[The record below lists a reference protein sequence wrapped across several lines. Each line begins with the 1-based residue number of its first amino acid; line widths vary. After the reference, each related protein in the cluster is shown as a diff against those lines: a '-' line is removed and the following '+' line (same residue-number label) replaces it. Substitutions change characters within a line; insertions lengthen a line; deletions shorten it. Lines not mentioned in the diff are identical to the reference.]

1 MYTLAYIFQFVK
13 VLFLQFAAQLV
24 NIINFWYYGKIHK
37 IEAMND
43 YKEPWKKI
51 IANALN
57 TLMQGA
63 GANPVSPDQII
74 AEIPPNPEMGDIG
87 FPMFGFAKTLRKGPP
102 QIAAMVCQYLAS
114 SKDAGAGGLC
124 EAVGPYVNVRLDRGA
139 VAKAVLGDVLAT
151 GSAGDAGSE
160 GDAFGRPGSLA
171 GKKIMV
177 EFSSP
182 NTNKPLHLGHLRNDV
197 LGESISRILAACGAE
212 LRKVCIIND
221 RGIHICKSMLA
232 YMEQGQGKTPESEN
246 VKSDRFVGDWYVCF
260 NKNLKKE
267 TEELMRE
274 KGLKK
279 EEAEAQAPSMA
290 SAQEL
295 LRKWEAGDPEI
306 TALWKR
312 MNSWAI
318 EGMKETYKR
327 TGVSFDKY
335 YFESDTWR
343 MGKEEV
349 LKGLEK
355 GLFYREPDGAVA
367 VDLSAENLD
376 KKILLRSDGT
386 SIYITQDFGTA
397 INRHRDW
404 PFDRLIYV
412 VGSEQQYHFRVLF
425 TLLDKMGYTWAKNLY
440 HLSYGMVKLPEG
452 KMKSR
457 EGTVVD
463 ADDLIDSLR
472 DMALAEI
479 KEKEREEKV
488 GDPSETAE
496 KIALGALHYYLLQ
509 SSPSKDMMFDPKES
523 LSFNGNTGP
532 YLQYMGARIS
542 SLQKKGEWG
551 VGSGE
556 WGMRNEELAISND
569 AFSLLVSDPE
579 WELVKTLAAYPQAIM
594 DAAADLDP
602 SRLAAYLYELSKC
615 FSRFYHDCPVLNTG
629 NPELSAARLGLSRAV
644 LKVLKDALNL
654 ICVPFL
660 EAM

>member
-1 MYTLAYIFQFVK
+1 
-13 VLFLQFAAQLV
+13 
-24 NIINFWYYGKIHK
+24 
-37 IEAMND
+37 MND

-51 IANALN
+51 IAAALN
-57 TLMQGA
+57 ELIQKANA
-63 GANPVSPDQII
+63 GVNPITPDQVI
-74 AEIPPNPEMGDIG
+74 AEIPPNPELGDIG

-102 QIAAMVCQYLAS
+102 QIATMVCEQISS
-114 SKDAGAGGLC
+114 SKAGGIC

-139 VAKAVLGDVLAT
+139 VAKAVLGDVLAD
-151 GSAGDAGSE
+151 GSKEAGF
-160 GDAFGRPGSLA
+160 AFGRPGTLA

-197 LGESISRILAACGAE
+197 LGESISRILAACGAD

-232 YMEQGQGKTPESEN
+232 YMEQWQGKTPESEK

-260 NKNLKKE
+260 SKDLKKE
-267 TEELMRE
+267 TEDMVRE

-279 EEAEAQAPSMA
+279 EEAEAQAPSMTR
-290 SAQEL
+290 AQEL
-295 LRKWEAGDPEI
+295 LRKWESGDPEI

-327 TGVSFDKY
+327 TGVSFDQY
-335 YFESDTWR
+335 YFESDTWQL
-343 MGKEEV
+343 GKEEV
-349 LKGLEK
+349 LKGLER
-355 GLFYREPDGAVA
+355 GLFYRESDGAIA

-397 INRHRDW
+397 INRHKDW

-412 VGSEQQYHFRVLF
+412 VGSEQQYHFKVLF
-425 TLLDKMGYTWAKNLY
+425 TLLEKMGYTWAKNLY

-472 DMALAEI
+472 DMAIAEI

-488 GDPSETAE
+488 GDPAEVAE

-509 SSPSKDMMFDPKES
+509 TSPSKDMMFDPKES

-542 SLQKKGEWG
+542 SLQKR
-551 VGSGE
+551 GSGI
-556 WGMRNEELAISND
+556 GDQGSGFGND
-569 AFSLLVSDPE
+569 AFALLVSDPE
-579 WELVKTLAAYPQAIM
+579 WELVKTLAAYPQAVS

-615 FSRFYHDCPVLNTG
+615 FSRFYHDCPILNAE
-629 NPELSAARLGLSRAV
+629 NPGLSGARLGLSGAV
-644 LKVLKDALNL
+644 LMVLKDALNL

>member
-1 MYTLAYIFQFVK
+1 
-13 VLFLQFAAQLV
+13 
-24 NIINFWYYGKIHK
+24 
-37 IEAMND
+37 MND
-43 YKEPWKKI
+43 YKEPWKKT
-51 IANALN
+51 IADALNALI
-57 TLMQGA
+57 QGV
-63 GANPVSPDQII
+63 GTNPVTPDQVI
-74 AEIPPNPEMGDIG
+74 AEIPPSPEMGDIG
-87 FPMFGFAKTLRKGPP
+87 FPMFGFAKILRKGPP
-102 QIAAMVCQYLAS
+102 QIAAMVCECLTS
-114 SKDAGAGGLC
+114 SGTAGSF
-124 EAVGPYVNVRLDRGA
+124 EAVGPYVNVRLDRGS
-139 VAKAVLGDVLAT
+139 VAKAVLKDVLI
-151 GSAGDAGSE
+151 GD
-160 GDAFGRPGSLA
+160 DFTFGKPGTLA

-197 LGESISRILAACGAE
+197 LGESISRILAACGAD

-232 YMEQGQGKTPESEN
+232 YMEQGQGRMPESEN
-246 VKSDRFVGDWYVCF
+246 VKSDHFVGDWYVCF
-260 NKNLKKE
+260 SKNLKKE
-267 TEELMRE
+267 TEDLMRE

-279 EEAEAQAPSMA
+279 EEAEAQAPSLA
-290 SAQEL
+290 RAQEL
-295 LRKWEAGDPEI
+295 LRKWEAGDSQT
-306 TALWKR
+306 TALWKM
-312 MNSWAI
+312 MNSWTI

-327 TGVSFDKY
+327 TGVSFDQY
-335 YFESDTWR
+335 YFESDTWQL
-343 MGKEEV
+343 GKEEV
-349 LKGLEK
+349 LKGLES

-397 INRHRDW
+397 INRHKDW

-412 VGSEQQYHFRVLF
+412 VGSEQQYHFKVLF
-425 TLLDKMGYTWAKNLY
+425 TLLEKMGYAWAKNLY

-472 DMALAEI
+472 DMAIAEI

-488 GDPSETAE
+488 GDPSEVAE
-496 KIALGALHYYLLQ
+496 KIAIGALHYYLLQ
-509 SSPSKDMMFDPKES
+509 ASPSKDMMFDPKES

-542 SLQKKGEWG
+542 SLQKRGTGNREQG
-551 VGSGE
+551 TGNSE
-556 WGMRNEELAISND
+556 QLTMNND

-579 WELVKTLAAYPQAIM
+579 WELVKTLAAYPQAVS
-594 DAAADLDP
+594 DAAAALDP

-615 FSRFYHDCPVLNTG
+615 FSRFYHDCPILNAG
-629 NPELSAARLGLSRAV
+629 EPRLSCARLGLSRAV
-644 LKVLKDALNL
+644 LRVLKDALNL

>member
-1 MYTLAYIFQFVK
+1 
-13 VLFLQFAAQLV
+13 
-24 NIINFWYYGKIHK
+24 
-37 IEAMND
+37 MND
-43 YKEPWKKI
+43 YKEPWKLL
-51 IANALN
+51 IADALN
-57 TLMQGA
+57 SLMQGA
-63 GANPVSPDQII
+63 GASPVTPDQVI

-87 FPMFGFAKTLRKGPP
+87 FPMFGFAKLLHKGPP
-102 QIAAMVCQYLAS
+102 QIAAMVREHLAS
-114 SKDAGAGGLC
+114 SKAGVC

-139 VAKAVLGDVLAT
+139 VAKAVLGDILAT
-151 GSAGDAGSE
+151 GFEEDVGFVEANDSAGDTGSE
-160 GDAFGRPGSLA
+160 GATFGRPGTLL

-197 LGESISRILAACGAE
+197 LGESISRILAACGAD

-232 YMEQGQGKTPESEN
+232 YMEEARGKTPESEN
-246 VKSDRFVGDWYVCF
+246 VKSDHFVGDWYVCF
-260 NKNLKKE
+260 SKNLKKE
-267 TEELMRE
+267 TEGLMRE

-279 EEAEAQAPSMA
+279 EEAEALSPSMA
-290 SAQEL
+290 RAQEL
-295 LRKWEAGDPEI
+295 LRKWESGDPDL
-306 TALWKR
+306 TALWKK

-327 TGVSFDKY
+327 TGVSFDQY
-335 YFESDTWR
+335 YFESETWQL
-343 MGKEEV
+343 GKEEV
-349 LKGLEK
+349 LKGLER

-397 INRHRDW
+397 INRHKDW

-412 VGSEQQYHFRVLF
+412 VGSEQQYHFKVLF
-425 TLLDKMGYTWAKNLY
+425 TLLDKMGYAWAKNLY

-472 DMALAEI
+472 GMALAEI

-488 GDPSETAE
+488 GDPAEVAE

-542 SLQKKGEWG
+542 SLRMKGSG
-551 VGSGE
+551 VGGQGSAMGN
-556 WGMRNEELAISND
+556 G
-569 AFSLLVSDPE
+569 AFALLVSDPE
-579 WELVKTLAAYPQAIM
+579 WELVKALAAYPQAIS
-594 DAAADLDP
+594 DAADALDP

-615 FSRFYHDCPVLNTG
+615 FSRFYHDCPILNAE
-629 NPELSAARLGLSRAV
+629 NPALSGARLGLSQAV
-644 LKVLKDALNL
+644 LRVLKDALNL